1 MQYLANAVVAG
12 ALIVLVGIGVQVIY
26 STGRFFHFAHGAV
39 LTFAAYIIHALVK
52 IVGCPLWFAVILAM
66 AVTSA
71 AGVALDLAVYRPL
84 RVRHGTPSTFLL
96 ASLGAY
102 VVVVNVLAASCGD
115 MTRSVRGWP
124 VDAGYSIFGAHIT
137 GIQVFAL
144 IAAILGAAI
153 TWFFLTRTASGR
165 TIRALAADPELAQA
179 VGVDTNT
186 TYAVAMA
193 WGSFLAAL
201 AGILLAFDTDI
212 SPNMGLLPL
221 MYAITAMVIGGN
233 TLWGVVAGSF
243 LVAGVLQFS
252 VVWISSRWQGAIA
265 FLILGIFLF
274 VKPSGLLGGPLRKVS
289 V

>member
-1 MQYLANAVVAG
+1 MQYLANAIVAG

-39 LTFAAYIIHALVK
+39 LTFAAYITYTLVK
-52 IVGCPLWFAVILAM
+52 MVGWPLWIAALWAM
-66 AVTSA
+66 AVSSA
-71 AGVALDLAVYRPL
+71 AGVALDLAVYHPL
-84 RVRHGTPSTFLL
+84 RVRRGTASTFLL

-102 VVVVNVLAASCGD
+102 VVVVNILAASYGD
-115 MTRSVRGWP
+115 MARSVRGWP
-124 VDAGYSIFGAHIT
+124 VDTGYSIFGAHIT

-144 IAAILGAAI
+144 VAAIFGAAI
-153 TWFFLTRTASGR
+153 TWLILARTAIGK
-165 TIRALAADPELAQA
+165 TMRALAADPELAKA
-179 VGVDTNT
+179 VGVDAKAI
-186 TYAVAMA
+186 YAFAMA

-212 SPNMGLLPL
+212 YPNMGLLPL

-265 FLILGIFLF
+265 FLILVILLF
-274 VKPSGLLGGPLRKVS
+274 VKPSGLVGGPLRKIS